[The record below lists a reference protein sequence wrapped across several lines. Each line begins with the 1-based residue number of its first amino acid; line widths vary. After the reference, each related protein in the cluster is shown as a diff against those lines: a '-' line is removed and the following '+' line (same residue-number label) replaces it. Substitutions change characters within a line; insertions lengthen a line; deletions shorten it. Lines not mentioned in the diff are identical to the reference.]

1 MDSSKRFINVDNKDL
16 TFSRLS
22 LIYSVRI
29 ILSNGLNL
37 LGVRPLD
44 VMK

>member
-1 MDSSKRFINVDNKDL
+1 MDPSKRFINIDNKNL
-16 TFSRLS
+16 TLSRLS

-37 LGVRPLD
+37 LGVKPLN